1 MAMRIRPVF
10 LGLLCVTAVTAA
22 VAAPKG
28 EVPRFRLG
36 PPKKAPAPKSK
47 IKPSVVKLP
56 PNAPPVISLSS
67 KREWEVALARFLT
80 ALQTNRRAR
89 AVAFFS
95 QKVSVTEKKAFL
107 NRRWLVRDPTARRE
121 FDQILFLPDIQI
133 RTTRIV
139 PNPNRA
145 TSVVCAVVP
154 RKRVPKQPGKLTGY
168 YEVAL
173 RKEKPG
179 WRVVLH
185 PRRLAR
191 R

>member
-1 MAMRIRPVF
+1 MRIQPV
-10 LGLLCVTAVTAA
+10 LCGVLCVAA
-22 VAAPKG
+22 MSAAAAAPKR
-28 EVPRFRLG
+28 EIPRFKLG
-36 PPKKAPAPKSK
+36 PPKPAPAQKSK

-56 PNAPPVISLSS
+56 SNAPPVITLTS

-95 QKVSVTEKKAFL
+95 QKVSPTEKKAFL
-107 NRRWLVRDPTARRE
+107 NRRWLVRDPSARRE
-121 FDQILFLPDIQI
+121 FEQLLFLPDLQI
-133 RTTRIV
+133 RTTRII
-139 PNPNRA
+139 PSPNRP
-145 TSVVCAVVP
+145 TSVICAVVP
-154 RKRVPKQPGKLTGY
+154 RKRVPKLPGKLTGY

>member
-1 MAMRIRPVF
+1 MRAMLV
-10 LGLLCVTAVTAA
+10 GVLCITATTGA
-22 VAAPKG
+22 VAQSKR
-28 EVPRFRLG
+28 EIPRFKLG
-36 PPKKAPAPKSK
+36 PPKAAPAPKSK
-47 IKPSVVKLP
+47 VKPSVVKLP

-67 KREWEVALARFLT
+67 KRDWEVALARFLT
-80 ALQTNRRAR
+80 AIQTNRRPR
-89 AVAFFS
+89 AAALVS
-95 QKVSVTEKKAFL
+95 QKVSAAEKKAFL
-107 NRRWLVRDPTARRE
+107 NRKWLVRDPKARRE
-121 FDQILFLPDIQI
+121 FDQILFLPDLQI

-145 TSVVCAVVP
+145 TSVICAVVP
-154 RKRVPKQPGKLTGY
+154 RKRVPKQAGKLTGY

-185 PRRLAR
+185 QPQLAR

>member
-1 MAMRIRPVF
+1 MRKLPSLIAV
-10 LGLLCVTAVTAA
+10 LCAVSCT
-22 VAAPKG
+22 VAAAQSKR
-28 EVPRFRLG
+28 EIPRFHLG
-36 PPKKAPAPKSK
+36 PPKPAPAPKRK
-47 IKPSVVKLP
+47 VKPSVVKLP

-89 AVAFFS
+89 ALAFLS

-107 NRRWLVRDPTARRE
+107 NRRWLVRDPSARRE
-121 FDQILFLPDIQI
+121 FEQILFLPDLQI

-139 PNPNRA
+139 PNPNQA
-145 TSVVCAVVP
+145 SSVICAVVP
-154 RKRVPKQPGKLTGY
+154 RKRVPKQVGKLTGY

-185 PRRLAR
+185 PQRLAR

>member
-1 MAMRIRPVF
+1 MRIRPVIIGITC
-10 LGLLCVTAVTAA
+10 LSAINVVRAE
-22 VAAPKG
+22 PKR

-36 PPKKAPAPKSK
+36 PPKAAPAPKPK
-47 IKPSVVKLP
+47 VKPSVVKLP

-80 ALQTNRRAR
+80 ALQTNRRGR

-95 QKVSVTEKKAFL
+95 QKVSATEKKAFL
-107 NRRWLVRDPTARRE
+107 NRKWLVRDPTARRE
-121 FDQILFLPDIQI
+121 FDQILFLPDLQI
-133 RTTRIV
+133 RTIRIV

-145 TSVVCAVVP
+145 TSAVCAIVP

-179 WRVVLH
+179 WRVILH
-185 PRRLAR
+185 PRRLALR
-191 R
+191 

>member
-1 MAMRIRPVF
+1 MRIRPV
-10 LGLLCVTAVTAA
+10 LIGIACLAAIHTAA
-22 VAAPKG
+22 AAPKR
-28 EVPRFRLG
+28 EIPRFHLG
-36 PPKKAPAPKSK
+36 PPKPAPAPKSK
-47 IKPSVVKLP
+47 VKPSVVKLP

-67 KREWEVALARFLT
+67 KREWEVALARFLA

-89 AVAFFS
+89 AVTLFS
-95 QKVSVTEKKAFL
+95 QKVSPTEKKAFL

-121 FDQILFLPDIQI
+121 FEQILFLPDLQI

-145 TSVVCAVVP
+145 TGVICAVVP
-154 RKRVPKQPGKLTGY
+154 RKRVPRQPGKLTGY

-173 RKEKPG
+173 RKEKSG

-185 PRRLAR
+185 PQRLAR